1 MGKKYGDTWTSSGG
15 YTVNFH
21 SYYYGGDNDLFIL
34 RNKDGTRFWENAVSH
49 WVDIKPELYP
59 AKQTLERLFAWE
71 LLEGHVDKFTLP
83 DGSVIPLKRNGDTW
97 TSSSGGYMMNFHRHY
112 YGGEGSTPYILRDK
126 DGA

>member
-71 LLEGHVDKFTLP
+71 LLEGHIDKFTLP
-83 DGSVIPLKRNGDTW
+83 DGSVIPFKRDGDTW
-97 TSSSGGYMMNFHRHY
+97 TAPPAKTFIC
-112 YGGEGSTPYILRDK
+112 GEGSGGQVISTVDPRTTSK
-126 DGA
+126 DHR